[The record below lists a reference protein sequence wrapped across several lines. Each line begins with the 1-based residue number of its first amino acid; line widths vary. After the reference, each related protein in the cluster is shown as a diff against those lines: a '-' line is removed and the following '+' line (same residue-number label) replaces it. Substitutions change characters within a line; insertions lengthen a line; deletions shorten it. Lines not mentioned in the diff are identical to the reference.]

1 MVQLFPRRLE
11 RPMYG
16 LFAELAEIQVQAA
29 DTHSTVLGSGYR
41 ERMRIAPR
49 LHEHSTSAEEIVR
62 RIANRLA
69 DSLITPYEAELL
81 YSLALTVAD
90 SISAME
96 HSAELLVLFHSG
108 TQPTP
113 LLEAA
118 KGIERCAELTV
129 TASWKLDTVRELG
142 DYYAQVRKVARQGR
156 RLTRQA
162 LGELYARGGSGID
175 LLPQRDVI
183 DAVDT
188 IVELQERAA
197 RTADLLRVK
206 DA

>member
-11 RPMYG
+11 RPLYG

-49 LHEHSTSAEEIVR
+49 LHEHSTSAEELVR
-62 RIANRLA
+62 RIAHRLA

-81 YSLALTVAD
+81 YQLALTIAD
-90 SISAME
+90 SIAAME
-96 HSAELLVLFHSG
+96 HSGSLLVLFRSG
-108 TQPTP
+108 SLPTP

-129 TASWKLDTVRELG
+129 SATWKLERIRELV
-142 DYYAQVRKVARQGR
+142 DYYAQVRKVERQGR
-156 RLTRQA
+156 RLVRQA
-162 LGELYARGGSGID
+162 LAELYSHGGSSTE
-175 LLPQRDVI
+175 LMPMRDVVG
-183 DAVDT
+183 AVDA
-188 IVELQERAA
+188 IIELQERTA

-206 DA
+206 VA